1 MPGPTETPP
10 IVTRQLLL
18 AFASAFGSATGFY
31 LLLSAVPLYAASIG
45 AGGTGAGLATGALM
59 LSTVAAEPVTP
70 RLIAR
75 FGYRTTLAAGLVL
88 LGAPAFALGSAPTMA
103 AVLVVCLA
111 RGAGFGI
118 TVVVG
123 SALVAELVPPE
134 RRGEGLGLY
143 GVVVGVP
150 SVAALPLGVWLAT
163 SVGYA
168 PVFVAGGLAALAA
181 LAAVPGLPGRA
192 DPDPGHGR
200 PVGVLAGL
208 GTPAL
213 LRPLVV
219 FFATAMAAG
228 IVVTFLPLALPGA
241 SGELAAFALLAQA
254 ATATLARW
262 WAGRYGDRRG
272 PAALLVPAVLAAGI
286 GVLALVA
293 IASPAAAVAGMLL
306 FGAGFGVAQNATLSL
321 MFERVPPSGYG
332 TVSAMWNMAYDAGLG
347 VGAAGFGVVAART
360 GYPWA
365 FALTATL
372 VLAALLPAWF
382 DLRRNRTHR
391 LPMYKLEER
400 GHHESDPREPTR

>member
-1 MPGPTETPP
+1 M
-10 IVTRQLLL
+10 VTRPLLL

-45 AGGTGAGLATGALM
+45 AGGAGAGLATGALM
-59 LSTVAAEPVTP
+59 LATVAAEPVAP
-70 RLIAR
+70 GLVAR
-75 FGYRTTLAAGLVL
+75 FGYRATLAAGLVL
-88 LGAPAFALGSAPTMA
+88 LGAPAFALGAAPTMA
-103 AVLVVCLA
+103 GVVAVCLA

-150 SVAALPLGVWLAT
+150 SVAALPLGVWLAG

-168 PVFVAGGLAALAA
+168 PVFVAGGVAALTA

-192 DPDPGHGR
+192 DPEPGHGR

-208 GTPAL
+208 GRPAL
-213 LRPLVV
+213 LRPLIVL
-219 FFATAMAAG
+219 FATAMAAG
-228 IVVTFLPLALPGA
+228 VVVTFLPLALPGA
-241 SGELAAFALLAQA
+241 SGGLAAFALLAQA
-254 ATATLARW
+254 AAATLARW

-272 PAALLVPAVLAAGI
+272 PAVLLAPAVLAAGI

-306 FGAGFGVAQNATLSL
+306 FGAGFGVAQNATISL

-332 TVSAMWNMAYDAGLG
+332 TVSALWNMAYDAGLG
-347 VGAAGFGVVAART
+347 VGAAAFGVIAVQT

-365 FALTATL
+365 FALTAAF
-372 VLAALLPAWF
+372 VLAALLPARF
-382 DLRRNRTHR
+382 DLWRNRPHR
-391 LPMYKLEER
+391 PSMDKPAGFGTGYR
-400 GHHESDPREPTR
+400 GRGGREDEPREPTR